1 MAAHVDEIVTGI
13 YDKLPPEIRERV
25 EQRREII
32 QRKAE
37 KITEEEEKWMKE
49 HIDDLFRKGEQAA

>member
-1 MAAHVDEIVTGI
+1 
-13 YDKLPPEIRERV
+13 V
-25 EQRREII
+25 EQRKEII